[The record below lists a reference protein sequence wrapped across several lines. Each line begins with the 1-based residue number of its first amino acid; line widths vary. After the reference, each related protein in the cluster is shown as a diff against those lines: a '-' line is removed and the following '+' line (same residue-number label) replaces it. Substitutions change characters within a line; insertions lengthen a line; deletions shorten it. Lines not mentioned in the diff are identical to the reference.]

1 MNDVKDSQLTN
12 QARPKRAN
20 YRGWK
25 NHPRQIL
32 KSQKKK
38 SRIISACKIAS
49 QLSKGSQTQ

>member
-32 KSQKKK
+32 KSQKR
-38 SRIISACKIAS
+38 SQELSADAK
-49 QLSKGSQTQ
+49 